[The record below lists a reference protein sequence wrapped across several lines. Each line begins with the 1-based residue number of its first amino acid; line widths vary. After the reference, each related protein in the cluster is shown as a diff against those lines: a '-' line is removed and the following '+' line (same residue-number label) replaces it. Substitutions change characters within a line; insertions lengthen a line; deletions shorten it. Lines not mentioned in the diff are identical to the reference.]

1 MFEKGTMSFFGEIE
15 NINKICN
22 CKKKIKKNGN
32 LCLVDPNAVVTISF
46 TEIPVSE
53 ESLFVLLFLNNAQF
67 LRVMHLLDEEH
78 V

>member
-22 CKKKIKKNGN
+22 CKKRKKNGN
-32 LCLVDPNAVVTISF
+32 LCLVDPIAVVTISF
-46 TEIPVSE
+46 TVIPVSE

-67 LRVMHLLDEEH
+67 LRVMHLLDEQH